1 MQDLQRSQRAKIEQC
16 WTVDIADVGLGIVGL
31 GIDRRVER
39 LLHRVVHNY
48 RNPFE
53 LDRYGLS
60 EPVVGV
66 GGVMHYGLNGGLNG
80 GLNAGCEDSSWTI
93 GYFWRADGVPIWCD
107 PLLVA
112 NDRGITS
119 IESGQEFADRLVL
132 ILGSISGLTVEVRN
146 GTLYVFL
153 PPIACELQFLKVVH
167 GIELMAALSM
177 MPVRLEGFRPPV
189 GDLIC
194 GFEITPGLG
203 VVEVNIHPVQPW
215 SKLLVLNAIL
225 ERSAIAVE
233 LTMQFSWDGQ
243 CLEPL
248 EEVVETS
255 FPSSVFLRSLQDA
268 ITV

>member
-1 MQDLQRSQRAKIEQC
+1 MQDLQRFQRAKIEQC
-16 WTVDIADVGLGIVGL
+16 WTVDIADVGLGL
-31 GIDRRVER
+31 DRRRVER

-48 RNPFE
+48 KNPVE

-66 GGVMHYGLNGGLNG
+66 GGVMHYGLDGGGGLS
-80 GLNAGCEDSSWTI
+80 GLNAGSEDASWTI
-93 GYFWRADGVPIWCD
+93 GYFWRADGIPIWCD

-153 PPIACELQFLKVVH
+153 PPIDCELQFLKVVH
-167 GIELMAALSM
+167 GIELTAAFSM

-215 SKLLVLNAIL
+215 PELLVLNAIL
-225 ERSAIAVE
+225 ERSATAVGFKI
-233 LTMQFSWDGQ
+233 QFSWDGR
-243 CLEPL
+243 CLEPI
-248 EEVVETS
+248 EDVVETS
-255 FPSSVFLRSLQDA
+255 FPSSVFVRSLQDA
-268 ITV
+268 VTA

>member
-16 WTVDIADVGLGIVGL
+16 WTVDIADVGLGI
-31 GIDRRVER
+31 DRRRVER

-48 RNPFE
+48 RNPVE

-60 EPVVGV
+60 EPIVGL

-80 GLNAGCEDSSWTI
+80 SLNGKCEDSSWTI
-93 GYFWRADGVPIWCD
+93 GYFWRADGLPIWCD

-112 NDRGITS
+112 NERGITS

-132 ILGSISGLTVEVRN
+132 ILGSISGLTVEVRK

-153 PPIACELQFLKVVH
+153 PPITCELQFLKVVH
-167 GIELMAALSM
+167 GIELTAAFSM

-203 VVEVNIHPVQPW
+203 VVEANIHPVQPW
-215 SKLLVLNAIL
+215 PELLVLNAIL
-225 ERSAIAVE
+225 ERSASAVGF
-233 LTMQFSWDGQ
+233 TMQFSWDGR
-243 CLEPL
+243 CLEPI
-248 EEVVETS
+248 EEVVQTS
-255 FPSSVFLRSLQDA
+255 LSVRSVIDRSLQAA

>member
-1 MQDLQRSQRAKIEQC
+1 MQDLQQSHRARIEQC
-16 WTVDIADVGLGIVGL
+16 WTVDIADAGLGL
-31 GIDRRVER
+31 DRQRVER

-48 RNPFE
+48 KNPAE

-66 GGVMHYGLNGGLNG
+66 GGVMHYGLNGGPSD
-80 GLNAGCEDSSWTI
+80 GLNAEYADSPWTI
-93 GYFWRADGVPIWCD
+93 GYFWRADGIPIWCD
-107 PLLVA
+107 PLLLA

-119 IESGQEFADRLVL
+119 IESGQEFADRLVS
-132 ILGSISGLTVEVRN
+132 ILGNIAGLTVEVRN

-153 PPIACELQFLKVVH
+153 PPMVCELQFLKVVH
-167 GIELMAALSM
+167 GIEMIAAFSM

-215 SKLLVLNAIL
+215 PELLVLNAIL
-225 ERSAIAVE
+225 ERSAVAVGFK
-233 LTMQFSWDGQ
+233 MQFSWDGR
-243 CLEPL
+243 CLKPI
-248 EEVVETS
+248 EEDVETS
-255 FPSSVFLRSLQDA
+255 FPSSVLLRSLQDVVTA
-268 ITV
+268 

>member
-1 MQDLQRSQRAKIEQC
+1 MQDLQRFQRAKIEQC
-16 WTVDIADVGLGIVGL
+16 WTVDIADVGLGI
-31 GIDRRVER
+31 DRRRLER

-48 RNPFE
+48 RNPVE

-66 GGVMHYGLNGGLNG
+66 GGVMHYGLDGGLSGLKG
-80 GLNAGCEDSSWTI
+80 GSEDSSWTI

-107 PLLVA
+107 PLLMA

-119 IESGQEFADRLVL
+119 IESGQEFADRLGS

-153 PPIACELQFLKVVH
+153 PPMDCELQFLKVVH
-167 GIELMAALSM
+167 GIELTAAFLM

-215 SKLLVLNAIL
+215 PELLVLNAIL
-225 ERSAIAVE
+225 ERSATAVGFKI
-233 LTMQFSWDGQ
+233 QFSWDGR
-243 CLEPL
+243 CLEPI
-248 EEVVETS
+248 EDVVETN
-255 FPSSVFLRSLQDA
+255 FPSSVFVRSLQDPVTA
-268 ITV
+268 